1 MEKLGSLR
9 LEDQICFPLYACS
22 REIIKAY
29 RPHLDRLGLTYTQYI
44 TMAVLWE
51 AKEVSVKELGKKLH
65 LDSGTLTPLLKKLER
80 KGYLKRERSRQ
91 DERVVIVCI
100 TEDGQKLKQQAEGV
114 PQAMLAQM
122 SAFSQSDAKELYRLL
137 YQLMDF
143 LEKLNGDESQKK

>member
-51 AKEVSVKELGKKLH
+51 AKQVSVKELGKKLH

-143 LEKLNGDESQKK
+143 LEKLNGDESQK

>member
-143 LEKLNGDESQKK
+143 LEKLNGDESQK

>member
-51 AKEVSVKELGKKLH
+51 AKQVSVKELGKKLH

-137 YQLMDF
+137 
-143 LEKLNGDESQKK
+143 

>member
-51 AKEVSVKELGKKLH
+51 ATQVSVKELGKKLH

-143 LEKLNGDESQKK
+143 LEKLNGDESQK